1 MAATYRRYRG
11 RVADDVTE
19 RFADCVARGDDLRL
33 DEACLLIA
41 RRTDPA
47 VDLDAQVARLDE
59 LAVGVADPTADGVV
73 RHLFV
78 DLGFAGDRVTYH
90 DARNSLLPDVLDRR
104 LGIPISL
111 AILAIEVGRR
121 RDVPLVGIGMPGHFL
136 VGEGEGGGG
145 DRFID
150 VFDGGH
156 RLDTEGCRA
165 VFERLHPRVAWD
177 DRFLE
182 PVGPTA
188 IVTRVLAN
196 LANAH
201 RRAGDRDGLAAT
213 LDLRLRIPGASVREQ
228 RELAVLL
235 GSMGRFREGAAI
247 LEASGEADDHASALR
262 MRARLN

>member
-1 MAATYRRYRG
+1 
-11 RVADDVTE
+11 VADDVTE
-19 RFADCVARGDDLRL
+19 RFAACVAQGDDLRL
-33 DEACLLIA
+33 DEACVLIA
-41 RRTDPA
+41 RRTDPCI
-47 VDLDAQVARLDE
+47 DLDAQLARLDQ
-59 LAVGVADPTADGVV
+59 LAAGVAQPTADGVV

-78 DLGFAGDRVTYH
+78 ELGFAGDRVTYH

-121 RDVPLVGIGMPGHFL
+121 LDVPLVGVGMPGHFL
-136 VGEGEGGGG
+136 LGTA
-145 DRFID
+145 DDDHFMD
-150 VFDGGH
+150 VFDGGQP
-156 RLDTEGCRA
+156 LDAAGCRA
-165 VFERLHPRVAWD
+165 VFERLHPRIAWD

-182 PVGPTA
+182 PVGATS

-213 LDLRLRIPGASVREQ
+213 LDLRLRVPGASLREQ

-235 GSMGRFREGAAI
+235 GSMGRFREGAAV
-247 LEASGEADDHASALR
+247 LEATGEEEDGASAIRL
-262 MRARLN
+262 RARLN

>member
-1 MAATYRRYRG
+1 
-11 RVADDVTE
+11 VADDVTE
-19 RFADCVARGDDLRL
+19 RFAACVAQGDDLRL

-47 VDLDAQVARLDE
+47 VDLDAQLDRLDD
-59 LAVGVADPTADGVV
+59 LAAGVDDPSADGIV

-111 AILAIEVGRR
+111 AIVAMEVGRR
-121 RDVPLVGIGMPGHFL
+121 LEVPLAGVGMPGHFL
-136 VGEGEGGGG
+136 LGATA
-145 DRFID
+145 DQDHFID

-156 RLDTEGCRA
+156 RLDAAGCRA
-165 VFERLHPRVAWD
+165 VFERLHPRVSWD
-177 DRFLE
+177 ERFLD
-182 PVGPTA
+182 PVGAPA

-201 RRAGDRDGLAAT
+201 RRAGDREGLAAT
-213 LDLRLRIPGASVREQ
+213 LDLRLRVPGASQREQ

-235 GSMGRFREGAAI
+235 GSMGRFREGATI
-247 LEASGEADDHASALR
+247 LEATGEEDDHASALR